1 MTRGSEGGHRGPH
14 LFVEEIKIVEKGKKE
29 EFQMRSH

>member
-14 LFVEEIKIVEKGKKE
+14 LFAEEIKIVEKSKKE